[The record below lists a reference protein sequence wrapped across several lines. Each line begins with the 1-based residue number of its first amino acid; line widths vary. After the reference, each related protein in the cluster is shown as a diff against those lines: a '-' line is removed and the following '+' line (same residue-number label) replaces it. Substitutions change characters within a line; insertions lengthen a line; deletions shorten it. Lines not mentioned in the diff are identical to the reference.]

1 MESLINTIN
10 NTLNHKLS
18 LSNMELYH
26 SNLLARVLE
35 KYKGEPFSLLE
46 GVIEIIKHIIS
57 FMLKGRVNTKT

>member
-1 MESLINTIN
+1 MESFINTIN

-46 GVIEIIKHIIS
+46 GVIENYKTYHIIYVERES
-57 FMLKGRVNTKT
+57 KHKD